1 MLSNRIKGL
10 FLQIEKAIQQLKDW
24 NANILSSDDYY
35 GSPEGMKNLAASCIL

>member
-24 NANILSSDDYY
+24 NANIQSSDDYY
-35 GSPEGMKNLAASCIL
+35 GSPEGMKNLAASCML